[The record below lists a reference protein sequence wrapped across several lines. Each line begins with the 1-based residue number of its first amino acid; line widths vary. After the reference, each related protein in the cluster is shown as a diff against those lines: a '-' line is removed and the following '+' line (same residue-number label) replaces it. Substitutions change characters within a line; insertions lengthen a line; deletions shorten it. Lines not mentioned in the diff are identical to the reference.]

1 MNKLFGYD
9 GILTKASLVINTF
22 VLTNILTLIC
32 CIPIFTIGAAFAA
45 HQKVMQDFVMG
56 NHPAILKTY
65 FTAFWQ
71 NLGKATLLMLLFVVT
86 AVFLALDFYFVM
98 LYTSGAVALVLYLVL
113 LIVFTLILGITACC
127 LSLIV
132 RYENTLGEHL
142 RNCLYLMMSNLPR
155 FVLMAALTA
164 FPIVLFLVN
173 PNLFIQLVPVWV
185 FFGVS
190 LLVYLQA
197 KLMLPLFETMDSTKE
212 VATIE

>member
-1 MNKLFGYD
+1 
-9 GILTKASLVINTF
+9 
-22 VLTNILTLIC
+22 
-32 CIPIFTIGAAFAA
+32 
-45 HQKVMQDFVMG
+45 MG

-98 LYTSGAVALVLYLVL
+98 MFTSGVVALVLYLIL

-164 FPIVLFLVN
+164 FPVVLFLVN

-190 LLVYLQA
+190 LFVYLQT

-212 VATIE
+212 VTNVE

>member
-1 MNKLFGYD
+1 MNKFFGYD
-9 GILTKASLVINTF
+9 GILTKASFVVNTF

-45 HQKVMQDFVMG
+45 AQKVMQDFAM
-56 NHPAILKTY
+56 NNQQAILKTY

-71 NLGKATLLMLLFVVT
+71 NLGKSTLLILLFVVT
-86 AVFLALDFYFVM
+86 AVFLVADFYCVM
-98 LYTSGAVALVLYLVL
+98 LFASGVFALILYIV
-113 LIVFTLILGITACC
+113 LIVVFALILGIASCC

-132 RYENTLGEHL
+132 RYENTFGEHL

-155 FVLMAALTA
+155 FFLMAGLAALPA
-164 FPIVLFLVN
+164 VLFLVN

-190 LLVYLQA
+190 LLVYLQV
-197 KLMLPLFETMDSTKE
+197 KLMLPLFNIMDESKE
-212 VATIE
+212 VAVVE